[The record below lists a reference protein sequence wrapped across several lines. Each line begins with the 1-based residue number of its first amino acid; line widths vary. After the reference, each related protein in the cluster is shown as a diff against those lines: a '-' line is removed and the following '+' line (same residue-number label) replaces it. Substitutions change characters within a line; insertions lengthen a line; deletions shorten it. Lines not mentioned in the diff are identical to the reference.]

1 MFPYRDENET
11 QRTPFVNI
19 AIILL
24 NILVWLFVEGAGASV
39 AVARAVCDLGLIP
52 GELTGLVPPGT
63 RFPVGEGLVCLTDP
77 GRQVSH
83 IFTSMF
89 LHGSWMHL
97 LGNMWFLRIFGDNI
111 EDSMGHVRYAI
122 FYLTCGVAAAVLQV
136 FVSPASGIPM
146 VGASGA
152 ISGVMGA
159 YLILYPRVRVFAFVI
174 LGFFVTSIALPAWT
188 MLLYWA
194 AIQFVSGVFGLLA
207 QEQGGVAFWAHTGG
221 FIAGADRERRRG
233 WRGEDRRAGRHVRAV
248 LREHRPGRPA
258 GGANG
263 RGRLRRL
270 GARQADRGGLRRHA
284 EQGRCRRRNRAPLVR
299 AGTGRPDH

>member
-11 QRTPFVNI
+11 QRTPFINI
-19 AIILL
+19 AIIVL
-24 NILVWLFVEGAGASV
+24 NVLVWLLVEGAGASG

-52 GELTGLVPPGT
+52 GELTGMLPPGT
-63 RFPVGEGLVCLTDP
+63 RFPMGEGLVCLTDP
-77 GRQVSH
+77 GRQISH

-97 LGNMWFLRIFGDNI
+97 IGDNI

-122 FYLTCGVAAAVLQV
+122 FYLTCGVAAALLQV

-152 ISGVMGA
+152 ISGVMGG
-159 YLILYPRVRVFAFVI
+159 YLVLYPRVRVFALLI

-194 AIQFVSGVFGLLA
+194 AIQFVSGLFGLLS

-221 FIAGADRERRRG
+221 FAAGLVLIKLFARRDDVMAHG
-233 WRGEDRRAGRHVRAV
+233 SQQWE
-248 LREHRPGRPA
+248 P
-258 GGANG
+258 
-263 RGRLRRL
+263 RRL
-270 GARQADRGGLRRHA
+270 V
-284 EQGRCRRRNRAPLVR
+284 GR
-299 AGTGRPDH
+299 